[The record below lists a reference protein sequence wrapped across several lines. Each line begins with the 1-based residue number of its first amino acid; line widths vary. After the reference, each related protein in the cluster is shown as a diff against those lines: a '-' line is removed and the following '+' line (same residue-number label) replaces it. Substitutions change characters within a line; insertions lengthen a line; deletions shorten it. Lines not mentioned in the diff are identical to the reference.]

1 MQDLQQLDPI
11 ITQSIE
17 RLEELQASARG
28 YWNQPENEQLFA
40 TGAQLLYLGQALTEA
55 SGYKLEPAS
64 PETRLILS
72 RVVSLLEMIT
82 LKA

>member
-1 MQDLQQLDPI
+1 MQNIEQLEPI
-11 ITQSIE
+11 ITQSIQQ
-17 RLEELQASARG
+17 LEELQASSKR
-28 YWNQPENEQLFA
+28 YLNQPENAQLFA

-82 LKA
+82 IKA